1 MIDLSKLMEKTDEVA
16 VELKHPVTGEVLKDE
31 KGNVAKVVVY
41 GRASK
46 RAQDYQNAKVN
57 QILKDKSVNK
67 NKEETAESLSDAILE
82 SVVVCVDRYENLSF
96 GDKKLDNETT
106 IKEAL
111 SNPALR
117 WLYEQTRAAIDD
129 QTNFF

>member
-1 MIDLSKLMEKTDEVA
+1 MEERGA
-16 VELKHPVTGEVLKDE
+16 
-31 KGNVAKVVVY
+31 
-41 GRASK
+41 
-46 RAQDYQNAKVN
+46 
-57 QILKDKSVNK
+57 
-67 NKEETAESLSDAILE
+67 AESE
-82 SVVVCVDRYENLSF
+82 MSF
-96 GDKKLDNETT
+96 GDKKLDNETS